1 MFMLMTQC
9 CPLSVCW
16 VTAVVNTENSPSLS
30 CPAVTLIKT
39 SAYRTVSWFTKPL
52 LLISQRK
59 FPLQIVR
66 IISQR
71 SLHFSHSTWHEMWA
85 SALRSA
91 IVCRANATLSKAWC
105 VWPLVYF
112 KHSVFML
119 NIWKN
124 IINCC
129 SRVRNTRLGL
139 KLLPCYKHWTT
150 PDDGSSSLLAEPLDT
165 WSRTPEEKKTDTVLE
180 DHWTLST
187 RRAHSSST
195 TVLHQTGSPWLWS
208 AWNNA

>member
-1 MFMLMTQC
+1 MTQW

-16 VTAVVNTENSPSLS
+16 ASAVVSIGNSPSLS

-39 SAYRTVSWFTKPL
+39 SAYHTISWFTKPL

-71 SLHFSHSTWHEMWA
+71 SLHFSHSAWHEIWA

-91 IVCRANATLSKAWC
+91 IACRANATLLKAWC
-105 VWPLVYF
+105 VWSLMYF

-129 SRVRNTRLGL
+129 STVRNKWLGL

-165 WSRTPEEKKTDTVLE
+165 WSRTPEEQKIDAVLE
-180 DHWTLST
+180 DLRTHST
-187 RRAHSSST
+187 QH
-195 TVLHQTGSPWLWS
+195 TV
-208 AWNNA
+208 